1 MTTPYRL
8 VMTTCGTH
16 AQAQDIARQL
26 VANKQAACV
35 NILPNVES
43 IYVWQGE
50 VTQDSEY
57 KLMIKTHIDLVD
69 AAMETI
75 HRLHQYD
82 VPEIQ
87 VIEVCAGSRDYFNWI
102 DEVLN

>member
-8 VMTTCGTH
+8 VMTTCGTQV
-16 AQAQDIARQL
+16 QARDIARHL

-35 NILPNVES
+35 NILPSVES

-50 VTQDSEY
+50 ITQDSEY
-57 KLMIKTHIDLVD
+57 KLMIKTHVNLLEAV
-69 AAMETI
+69 METI
-75 HRLHQYD
+75 HRLHPYD

-87 VIEVCAGSRDYFNWI
+87 VIEICAGSRDYFNWI